1 MLQGQQPCSSTSND
15 TDPYQNQHRL
25 FLQSRGAGSKASKC
39 WGRILEGTGIP
50 DIQTMV
56 FAISSIHA
64 GVGNLEGAGIRN
76 VKRSTACQN
85 VTMEQ

>member
-1 MLQGQQPCSSTSND
+1 MIPINTKTNTDRFFNRELEANLQ
-15 TDPYQNQHRL
+15 
-25 FLQSRGAGSKASKC
+25 KC

-50 DIQTMV
+50 DIQTMA

-64 GVGNLEGAGIRN
+64 GAGNLEGAGIRN
-76 VKRSTACQN
+76 VKSTACEN